1 MRDAAEFAADGIY
14 MQRKQRNNQRRTD
27 NAEQKCRQLR
37 TAELDI
43 KNDAERQNGDKNGR
57 PAELSKVFKIDAPF
71 GQKFGR
77 HRGYIQTKHI
87 LNLR

>member
-57 PAELSKVFKIDAPF
+57 PAKLSGFQDRRAIWAEIRPA
-71 GQKFGR
+71 QR
-77 HRGYIQTKHI
+77 LYPNQAYP
-87 LNLR
+87 